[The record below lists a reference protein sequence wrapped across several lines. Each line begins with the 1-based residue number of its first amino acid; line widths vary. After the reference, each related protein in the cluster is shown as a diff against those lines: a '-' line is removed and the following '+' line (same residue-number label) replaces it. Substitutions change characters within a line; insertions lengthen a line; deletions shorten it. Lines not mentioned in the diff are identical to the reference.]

1 MSERIRDLVA
11 RVSAAQRS
19 AEPGDA
25 SLRERLP
32 ARGNLAALEHE
43 IASEIAHSLGRAGNK
58 LEAAL
63 QQAQS
68 TLRTLQ
74 STPPNTPERRLLST
88 RFREE
93 RTLAQRRLRDLMIQR
108 EALGFRRHHD
118 LLQRYPIPPALPDE

>member
-11 RVSAAQRS
+11 RVSAAQQS

-25 SLRERLP
+25 QLRERVP
-32 ARGNLAALEHE
+32 ARGNLAALEQE
-43 IASEIAHSLGRAGNK
+43 IASEIAYSLGRAGSK

-63 QQAQS
+63 QQAQT
-68 TLRTLQ
+68 TLSALQ
-74 STPPNTPERRLLST
+74 TASPNTAERRQLT
-88 RFREE
+88 ARFQEE

-118 LLQRYPIPPALPDE
+118 LLRLYPIPPRLPEE